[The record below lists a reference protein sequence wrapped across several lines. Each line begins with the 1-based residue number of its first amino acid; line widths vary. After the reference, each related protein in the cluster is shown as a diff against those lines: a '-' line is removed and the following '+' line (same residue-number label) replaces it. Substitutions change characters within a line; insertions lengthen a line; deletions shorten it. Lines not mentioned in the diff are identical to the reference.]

1 MVGTYDLT
9 LVALSYGVA
18 VAASYTAL
26 ELGRRV
32 SESRGIEALL
42 WLGAGAFSMGVGIWT
57 MHFVG
62 MLAFSLSM
70 PFSYDVFITVLSL
83 LVGIAASA
91 FAIFIASRKR
101 NGFIQIGLSGLL
113 LGGGIAAMHY
123 TGMVAMRM
131 EATIEY
137 DMDMVALSI
146 AVAVVAACAAIWI
159 IFTLS
164 KMKNEGSTLIFLKAG
179 AALIMGIAIC
189 GMHYTGMAAASYTP
203 NSIVHNMEPVDNTWM
218 ALTMGSVAL
227 LILAI
232 THLTIFFDYRLT
244 VEKKHGE
251 KAEQE
256 AVQLSEII
264 DESSNE
270 IYLFDSE
277 TLRFIKVNRGAMEN
291 SGYAAAELE
300 TMTPIDL
307 KPEFDEQSFNKLLEP
322 LRDGSKNELLF
333 ETLHQRRD
341 KSEYRSVVHLQLSR
355 LTSPPVFVA
364 IVTDITERKNLEQ
377 QLTQAKK
384 MESIGQLAAGIAH
397 EINTP
402 AQFVGDN
409 TRFIKDAFD
418 DLIELNGGYGKL
430 LDGVKNDTVTE
441 ALIEE
446 IDAAYK
452 KADPEYL
459 AEEIP
464 LAIEQSLDGIS
475 RISKIVRAM
484 KEFSHPGGKDLEA
497 TDLNQSITNTITVA
511 SNEWKY
517 IADVETELAEDLP
530 SVRCFP
536 QEINQVILN
545 LIVNA
550 AHAIDDT
557 RDGESADKGSIKIS
571 TRQIDDVVEV
581 RVSDSGSGIPDD
593 IKHRIFDPFFTT
605 KDVGKGSGQGLAM
618 AYKTVV
624 GQHKGKLDV
633 ESAIGHGTTF
643 TIRLPIN
650 GSDMLVDEAAA

>member
-1 MVGTYDLT
+1 MVGTYDPT

-26 ELGRRV
+26 ELARRV
-32 SESRGIEALL
+32 SDSRGIEALI

-62 MLAFSLSM
+62 MLAFSLAM
-70 PFSYDVFITVLSL
+70 PFSYDVFITFLSL

-101 NGFIQIGLSGLL
+101 NSYTKIGLSGLL
-113 LGGGIAAMHY
+113 LGGGIAGMHY
-123 TGMVAMRM
+123 TGMAAMRM
-131 EATIEY
+131 DATIEY
-137 DMDMVALSI
+137 DMNIVALSI
-146 AVAVVAACAAIWI
+146 LIAVVAACAAIWI

-164 KMKNEGSTLIFLKAG
+164 KSKTQGNTLIILKAG

-189 GMHYTGMAAASYTP
+189 GMHYTGMVAASYTP
-203 NSIVHNMEPVDNTWM
+203 HSTVHMEAVDNTWM

-232 THLTIFFDYRLT
+232 THLTIYFDYRLM
-244 VEKKHGE
+244 VEKEQGE
-251 KAEQE
+251 KAEQK

-277 TLRFIKVNRGAMEN
+277 NLHFIKVNRGAVEN
-291 SGYAAAELE
+291 SGYTAAELE
-300 TMTPIDL
+300 NMTPLDL
-307 KPEFDEQSFNKLLEP
+307 KPEFNEQSFSELLQP

-333 ETLHQRRD
+333 ETIHQRRD
-341 KSEYRSVVHLQLSR
+341 KTEYRSVVHLQLSK
-355 LTSPPVFVA
+355 LTNPPVFVA
-364 IVTDITERKNLEQ
+364 IITDITQRKNLEQ
-377 QLTQAKK
+377 QLAQAKK

-409 TRFIKDAFD
+409 IRFIKDAFD
-418 DLIELNGGYGKL
+418 DLIELNGGYSKL
-430 LDGVKNDTVTE
+430 LDAVKNEAVTE

-446 IDAAYK
+446 IEAAYK
-452 KADPEYL
+452 KSDPEYL
-459 AEEIP
+459 VEEIP
-464 LAIEQSLDGIS
+464 LAIDQSLDGIT

-497 TDLNQSITNTITVA
+497 TDLNQSISNTITVA

-517 IADVETELAEDLP
+517 IADVKTDLAEDLP
-530 SVRCFP
+530 SVKCFP

-550 AHAIDDT
+550 AHAIDGT
-557 RDGESADKGSIKIS
+557 REGESADKGSIKIS
-571 TRQIDDVVEV
+571 TRQIDDEVEV
-581 RVSDSGSGIPDD
+581 RVTDSGCGIPDD

-618 AYKTVV
+618 AYKTIVD
-624 GQHKGKLDV
+624 QHKGKLEV
-633 ESAIGHGTTF
+633 ESTIGRGTTF

-650 GSDMLVDEAAA
+650 GSETLMDEVAA

>member
-1 MVGTYDLT
+1 MLGTYDPT

-26 ELGRRV
+26 ELARRV
-32 SESRGIEALL
+32 SESRGIEALI

-62 MLAFSLSM
+62 MLAFSLAM
-70 PFSYDVFITVLSL
+70 PFSYDVFITFLSL

-101 NGFIQIGLSGLL
+101 NSHAKIGLSGLL
-113 LGGGIAAMHY
+113 LGGGIAGMHY
-123 TGMVAMRM
+123 TGMAAMRM
-131 EATIEY
+131 DATIEY
-137 DMDMVALSI
+137 DMDIVALSI
-146 AVAVVAACAAIWI
+146 VIAVVAACAAIWI

-164 KMKNEGSTLIFLKAG
+164 NSKTQGNTLVFLKAG
-179 AALIMGIAIC
+179 SAMIMGVAIC
-189 GMHYTGMAAASYTP
+189 GMHYTGMVAASYKP
-203 NSIVHNMEPVDNTWM
+203 HNIVHMEAVDNTWM

-232 THLTIFFDYRLT
+232 THLTIYFDYRLM

-270 IYLFDSE
+270 IYVFDSE

-291 SGYAAAELE
+291 SGYTAAELAN
-300 TMTPIDL
+300 MTPLDL
-307 KPEFDEQSFNKLLEP
+307 KPEFNAQSFSELLEP
-322 LRDGSKNELLF
+322 LRDGTKNELLF
-333 ETLHQRRD
+333 ETVHQRRD
-341 KSEYRSVVHLQLSR
+341 KTEYRSVVHLQLSK

-364 IVTDITERKNLEQ
+364 IITDITERKYLEQ
-377 QLTQAKK
+377 QLAQAKK

-409 TRFIKDAFD
+409 IQFIKDAFNN
-418 DLIELNGGYGKL
+418 LIELNGGYSKL
-430 LDGVKNDTVTE
+430 LGAVKTDAVTE

-446 IDAAYK
+446 IEAAYK

-459 AEEIP
+459 VEEIP
-464 LAIEQSLDGIS
+464 LAIDQSLDGIT

-484 KEFSHPGGKDLEA
+484 KEFSHPGGKDLET
-497 TDLNQSITNTITVA
+497 TDLNQSISNTITVA

-517 IADVETELAEDLP
+517 IADVETDLAEDLP
-530 SVRCFP
+530 GVKCLP

-557 RDGESADKGSIKIS
+557 REGESADMGSIKIS
-571 TRQIDDVVEV
+571 TRQVDDEVEV
-581 RVSDSGSGIPDD
+581 RVTDSGCGIPDD

-618 AYKTVV
+618 AYRTIVD
-624 GQHKGKLDV
+624 QHKGKLEV
-633 ESAIGHGTTF
+633 ESAIGRGTTF

-650 GSDMLVDEAAA
+650 GSETLMDEAAA

>member
-1 MVGTYDLT
+1 MVGTYDPT

-26 ELGRRV
+26 ELARRV
-32 SESRGIEALL
+32 SDSRGIEALI

-62 MLAFSLSM
+62 MLAFSLAM
-70 PFSYDVFITVLSL
+70 PFSYDVFITFLSL

-101 NGFIQIGLSGLL
+101 NSYTKIGLSGLL
-113 LGGGIAAMHY
+113 LGGGIAGMHY
-123 TGMVAMRM
+123 TGMAAMRM
-131 EATIEY
+131 DATIEY
-137 DMDMVALSI
+137 DMNIVALSI
-146 AVAVVAACAAIWI
+146 LIAVVAACAAIWI

-164 KMKNEGSTLIFLKAG
+164 KSKTQGNTLIILKAG

-189 GMHYTGMAAASYTP
+189 GMHYTGMVAASYTP
-203 NSIVHNMEPVDNTWM
+203 HSTVHMEAVDNTWM

-232 THLTIFFDYRLT
+232 THLTIYFDYRLM
-244 VEKKHGE
+244 VEKEQGE
-251 KAEQE
+251 KAEQK

-277 TLRFIKVNRGAMEN
+277 NLHFIKVNRGAVEN
-291 SGYAAAELE
+291 SGYTAAELE
-300 TMTPIDL
+300 NMTPLDL
-307 KPEFDEQSFNKLLEP
+307 KPEFNEQSFSELLQP

-333 ETLHQRRD
+333 ETIHQRRD
-341 KSEYRSVVHLQLSR
+341 KTEYRSVVHLQLSK
-355 LTSPPVFVA
+355 LTNPPVFVA
-364 IVTDITERKNLEQ
+364 IITDITQRKNLEQ
-377 QLTQAKK
+377 QLAQAKK

-409 TRFIKDAFD
+409 IRFIKDAFD
-418 DLIELNGGYGKL
+418 DLIELNGGYSKL
-430 LDGVKNDTVTE
+430 LDAVKNEAVTE

-446 IDAAYK
+446 IEAAYK
-452 KADPEYL
+452 KSDPEYL
-459 AEEIP
+459 VEEIP
-464 LAIEQSLDGIS
+464 LAIDQSLDGIT

-497 TDLNQSITNTITVA
+497 TDLNQSISNTITVA

-517 IADVETELAEDLP
+517 IADVKTDFAEDLP
-530 SVRCFP
+530 SVKCFP

-550 AHAIDDT
+550 AHAIDGT
-557 RDGESADKGSIKIS
+557 REGESADKGSIKIS
-571 TRQIDDVVEV
+571 TRQIDDEVEV
-581 RVSDSGSGIPDD
+581 RVTDSGCGIPDD

-618 AYKTVV
+618 AYKTIVD
-624 GQHKGKLDV
+624 QHKGKLEV
-633 ESAIGHGTTF
+633 ESTIGRGTTF

-650 GSDMLVDEAAA
+650 GSETLMDEVAA

>member
-1 MVGTYDLT
+1 MVGTYDPT

-26 ELGRRV
+26 ELARRV
-32 SESRGIEALL
+32 SESRGIEALI

-62 MLAFSLSM
+62 MLAFSLEM
-70 PFSYDVFITVLSL
+70 PFSYDVFITFLSL

-101 NGFIQIGLSGLL
+101 NSYAKIGLSGLL
-113 LGGGIAAMHY
+113 IGGGIAGMHY
-123 TGMVAMRM
+123 TGMAAMRM
-131 EATIEY
+131 DATIEY
-137 DMDMVALSI
+137 DMNIVALSI
-146 AVAVVAACAAIWI
+146 VIAVVAACAAIWI

-164 KMKNEGSTLIFLKAG
+164 NSKTQGNTLLFLKAG
-179 AALIMGIAIC
+179 SAMIMGVAIC
-189 GMHYTGMAAASYTP
+189 GMHYTGMVAASYEP
-203 NSIVHNMEPVDNTWM
+203 HNVVHMEAVDNTWM

-232 THLTIFFDYRLT
+232 THLTIYFDYRLM

-291 SGYAAAELE
+291 SGYTAAELE
-300 TMTPIDL
+300 NMTPLDL
-307 KPEFDEQSFNKLLEP
+307 KPEFNAQSFSELLEP
-322 LRDGSKNELLF
+322 LRDGTMNELLF

-341 KSEYRSVVHLQLSR
+341 KTEYRSVVHLQLSK
-355 LTSPPVFVA
+355 LASPPVFVA
-364 IVTDITERKNLEQ
+364 IVTDITERKYLEQ
-377 QLTQAKK
+377 QLAQAKK

-409 TRFIKDAFD
+409 IRFIKDAFE
-418 DLIELNGGYGKL
+418 DLNELNGGYGKL
-430 LDGVKNDTVTE
+430 LDAVKTDTVTE

-446 IDAAYK
+446 IEAACK

-459 AEEIP
+459 VEEIP
-464 LAIEQSLDGIS
+464 LAIDQSLDGIT

-484 KEFSHPGGKDLEA
+484 KEFSHPGGKDREA
-497 TDLNQSITNTITVA
+497 ADLNQSISNTITVA

-517 IADVETELAEDLP
+517 IADVETDLAEDLP
-530 SVRCFP
+530 SVQCFP

-557 RDGESADKGSIKIS
+557 RSGESADKGSIKIS
-571 TRQIDDVVEV
+571 TRQVDDEVEV
-581 RVSDSGSGIPDD
+581 RVTDSGCGIPDD

-605 KDVGKGSGQGLAM
+605 KEVGKGSGQGLAM

-624 GQHKGKLDV
+624 EQHKGKLDV
-633 ESAIGHGTTF
+633 ESTIGHGTSF

-650 GSDMLVDEAAA
+650 GGDSLAGEAAA

>member
-1 MVGTYDLT
+1 MLGTYDPT

-26 ELGRRV
+26 ELARRV
-32 SESRGIEALL
+32 SDSRGIEALI

-70 PFSYDVFITVLSL
+70 PFSYDVFITFLSL
-83 LVGIAASA
+83 LVGIAAAA

-101 NGFIQIGLSGLL
+101 NSYAKIGLSGLL
-113 LGGGIAAMHY
+113 LGGGIAGMHY
-123 TGMVAMRM
+123 TGMAAMRM
-131 EATIEY
+131 DATIEY
-137 DMDMVALSI
+137 DMNIVALSI
-146 AVAVVAACAAIWI
+146 LIAVVAACAAIWI
-159 IFTLS
+159 IFTLLKS
-164 KMKNEGSTLIFLKAG
+164 KTKGNTLVILKAG

-189 GMHYTGMAAASYTP
+189 GMHYTGMVAANYTP
-203 NSIVHNMEPVDNTWM
+203 HGTVHMEAVDNTWM

-232 THLTIFFDYRLT
+232 THLTIYFDYRLM
-244 VEKKHGE
+244 VEKKQGE
-251 KAEQE
+251 KAEQK

-270 IYLFDSE
+270 IYLFDSDN
-277 TLRFIKVNRGAMEN
+277 LHFIKVNRGAIEN
-291 SGYAAAELE
+291 SGYTAAELQN
-300 TMTPIDL
+300 MTPLDL
-307 KPEFDEQSFNKLLEP
+307 KPEFNEQSFSELLEP

-333 ETLHQRRD
+333 ETIHERRD
-341 KSEYRSVVHLQLSR
+341 KTEYRSVVHLQLSN
-355 LTSPPVFVA
+355 LTNPPVFVA
-364 IVTDITERKNLEQ
+364 IVTDITDRKNLEQ
-377 QLTQAKK
+377 QLAQAKK

-409 TRFIKDAFD
+409 IRFIKDAFD
-418 DLIELNGGYGKL
+418 DLIELTGGYGKL
-430 LDGVKNDTVTE
+430 LDAVKNDAVTE

-446 IDAAYK
+446 IEAAYK
-452 KADPEYL
+452 KSDPEYL
-459 AEEIP
+459 VDEIP
-464 LAIEQSLDGIS
+464 LAIDQSLDGIT
-475 RISKIVRAM
+475 RISNIVRAM
-484 KEFSHPGGKDLEA
+484 KEFSHPGSKDLEA
-497 TDLNQSITNTITVA
+497 TDLNQSISNTITVA

-517 IADVETELAEDLP
+517 IADVETDLAEDLP
-530 SVRCFP
+530 SVKCFP
-536 QEINQVILN
+536 QEVNQVILN

-550 AHAIDDT
+550 AHAIDGT
-557 RDGESADKGSIKIS
+557 RESESADKGCIKIN
-571 TRQIDDVVEV
+571 TRQVDDEVEV
-581 RVSDSGSGIPDD
+581 RVTDTGCGIPDD

-618 AYKTVV
+618 AYRTIVD
-624 GQHKGKLDV
+624 QHKGKLEV
-633 ESAIGHGTTF
+633 ESTIGRGTTF

-650 GSDMLVDEAAA
+650 GSPTLMDEVAA